1 MSPLVSVEL
10 ARQLLSLLRQ
20 RAYISELWFCLFKPL
35 MKCSIFVPSVGN
47 WMCKL
52 WPAEWGKAILM
63 SDCLCHYLLRAEHIS
78 LAQLFNL
85 NEKIL
90 HFSRKCMH
98 LSKIVIIY
106 TVSHWKPCDV
116 EAQVSTNTGRV
127 FRRNPH
133 LAGFNFKVH
142 VAMQPM
148 SPSSSP
154 ISAQWL
160 VTCLTQHHTNSKHF
174 KPVWLL
180 NSLHLF
186 YFLAC
191 PAFVAAAAQLAHR
204 DGVTDVPF
212 HLQTRWQHTVAFW
225 NCQLSPWWFDTISEF
240 QTSRQ

>member
-1 MSPLVSVEL
+1 
-10 ARQLLSLLRQ
+10 
-20 RAYISELWFCLFKPL
+20 

-78 LAQLFNL
+78 LTQF
-85 NEKIL
+85 
-90 HFSRKCMH
+90 RKCMH
-98 LSKIVIIY
+98 LPKIGIIHP
-106 TVSHWKPCDV
+106 VSRWKPCDV
-116 EAQVSTNTGRV
+116 GAQVSTNTGRV

-142 VAMQPM
+142 VAMQPT

-160 VTCLTQHHTNSKHF
+160 VTCLTQRHTNSKHF

-180 NSLHLF
+180 SSLHLF

-191 PAFVAAAAQLAHR
+191 SVFCCGNGPVGPQRWGDWRSIPPSNKMTAYSSFLKLSVESTMIWHNLRILNFKTITMAERQKSHR
-204 DGVTDVPF
+204 K
-212 HLQTRWQHTVAFW
+212 
-225 NCQLSPWWFDTISEF
+225 
-240 QTSRQ
+240 